1 MATSAAPRRD
11 RQVVRPLTLLRML
24 KEGGR
29 PSVHDLTAR
38 FHTRRETICLV
49 WEKPMTVV
57 VRFRADQAPYVRER
71 EWHSSQRIKELPK
84 GRLELRLKLE
94 NLPEIERWIL
104 GWGVHAEVLE
114 PADLRKVV
122 RAALRGALRH
132 YEGRSA
138 SAG

>member
-57 VRFRADQAPYVRER
+57 VRFRADQAPYIRGR
-71 EWHSSQRIKELPK
+71 EWHPTQQLKDLRD
-84 GRLELRLKLE
+84 GRLELTFRAGGTF
-94 NLPEIERWIL
+94 EITRWLL
-104 GWGVHAEVLE
+104 GWGDAAEVIR
-114 PADLRKVV
+114 PVRLRREV
-122 RAALRGALRH
+122 AAIL
-132 YEGRSA
+132 RSA
-138 SAG
+138 ATQYRPS